1 MDATTRTAAVLAAAA
16 LLVVPLVN
24 ALVLEAQRTADRQ
37 VVDPP
42 DHTPPDAR
50 ASPGEVENA
59 SRDPPQ
65 DKGDVAA
72 GNCTPVPEE
81 AAAARWHHPPPAS
94 RPGAAAQTRAQA
106 PDERSF
112 RISDL
117 HPAARV
123 QLDVTNLVGSLQASV
138 HPAGAPDDP
147 AWSADLQR
155 GFPDDVAEGA
165 TLTRAGALVTGSWV
179 ATLETDGATYG
190 ELAYTVVRAI
200 CEGAQP

>member
-24 ALVLEAQRTADRQ
+24 ALVLESQRTADRQ
-37 VVDPP
+37 VTEPP
-42 DHTPPDAR
+42 DHPSPDAQ
-50 ASPGEVENA
+50 ASPAQVENA
-59 SRDPPQ
+59 SRDLPE
-65 DKGDVAA
+65 DRAVTA

-81 AAAARWHHPPPAS
+81 APAARWHHPS
-94 RPGAAAQTRAQA
+94 PGSSPGSAAQTRAQA

-123 QLDVTNLVGSLQASV
+123 QLNVTNLVGSLQASV

-165 TLTRAGALVTGSWV
+165 TLTRAGDLATGGWV

-200 CEGAQP
+200 CQGAEP

>member
-24 ALVLEAQRTADRQ
+24 ALVLESQRTADRQ

-42 DHTPPDAR
+42 DQPPPDAQT
-50 ASPGEVENA
+50 SPSQVENA
-59 SRDPPQ
+59 SRDLPENRA
-65 DKGDVAA
+65 VTA

-81 AAAARWHHPPPAS
+81 TPAARWHHPSPAS

-106 PDERSF
+106 PDERTF
-112 RISDL
+112 RVSDL
-117 HPAARV
+117 HPAVRV
-123 QLDVTNLVGSLQASV
+123 QLNVTNLVGSLQATV

-165 TLTRAGALVTGSWV
+165 TLTRAGDLATGGWV
-179 ATLETDGATYG
+179 ATLETGGATYG

-200 CEGAQP
+200 CEEAEP